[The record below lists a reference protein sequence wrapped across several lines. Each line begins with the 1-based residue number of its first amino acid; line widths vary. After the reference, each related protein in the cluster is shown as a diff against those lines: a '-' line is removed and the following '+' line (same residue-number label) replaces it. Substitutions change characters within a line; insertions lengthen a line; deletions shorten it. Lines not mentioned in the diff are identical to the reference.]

1 MAASDDPKRR
11 ILVIEDDQEL
21 SEAIVDELERRGY
34 DVSYAADAPLGLS
47 KARGGDFHL
56 LVVDR
61 MLADIDGI
69 SIVESLRRDRIF
81 VPALI
86 ISALGDVD
94 ERVRGLE
101 AGADDYLTKP
111 FSFAEM
117 GARVEALL
125 RRPSQAQPISL
136 KAGCIALD
144 LLKRSALLDG
154 AKIDLTAREFE
165 LLEYFVRR
173 PGQLITRDMLLEQVW
188 RLRFSPQSNVVD
200 VHISKLRRK
209 IDLQRDKSCIRNVRG
224 TGSSCSMQTVDIR
237 TSIVFRRTLA
247 IVVLF
252 IASYLAI
259 FGYIY
264 LQMTELE
271 VSRVKNLLEQQARA
285 FLLAPTDQIQWSLDK
300 HIFVGLRQV
309 TFSALFDSELHYIE
323 GNVRTFPN
331 SLPIDGAAHLSSAGT
346 STDDSQAPEPTL
358 FVALRLPDSRILLIG
373 KSILYLGKLKET
385 VIQALKIGVLPMA
398 VIAIGVGALFSQRI
412 NYRLSRA
419 QSTMSLYQQGQLDRR
434 LPVTRN
440 RDELDI
446 FSEQVNSLL
455 AELEHVVGELHQVG
469 NNIAHDLRTPLA
481 RGRAN
486 LEKAQRSVTES
497 DPSFVLIARAIQG
510 LDQTFALTTALLRIS
525 QLELG
530 KARASFCAIDLRDL
544 IDEAADLYGPVAE
557 AKDIDL
563 TVEIHPV
570 PPILGD
576 RDLLL
581 RPSPICW
588 TTPSNF
594 LPTMEMLKSLWKTC
608 APCLRFRSPT
618 TALACRQKT
627 RGKSSSDS
635 IGAPKAPISP
645 ETEFGLTLVLAI
657 VQLHNFTI
665 DVEDGSP
672 GSVFRLFCVPQTF
685 PPNAQSSA

>member
-1 MAASDDPKRR
+1 
-11 ILVIEDDQEL
+11 
-21 SEAIVDELERRGY
+21 
-34 DVSYAADAPLGLS
+34 
-47 KARGGDFHL
+47 
-56 LVVDR
+56 
-61 MLADIDGI
+61 
-69 SIVESLRRDRIF
+69 
-81 VPALI
+81 
-86 ISALGDVD
+86 
-94 ERVRGLE
+94 
-101 AGADDYLTKP
+101 
-111 FSFAEM
+111 
-117 GARVEALL
+117 
-125 RRPSQAQPISL
+125 
-136 KAGCIALD
+136 
-144 LLKRSALLDG
+144 
-154 AKIDLTAREFE
+154 
-165 LLEYFVRR
+165 
-173 PGQLITRDMLLEQVW
+173 
-188 RLRFSPQSNVVD
+188 
-200 VHISKLRRK
+200 
-209 IDLQRDKSCIRNVRG
+209 
-224 TGSSCSMQTVDIR
+224 MQTVDIR

-481 RGRAN
+481 RVRAN

-525 QLELG
+525 QLESG

-581 RPSPICW
+581 EAVANLLDNAIKFSPDHGNVKI
-588 TTPSNF
+588 SLENMRSM
-594 LPTMEMLKSLWKTC
+594 PTVSIADDGPGVPAKDKGQIFK
-608 APCLRFRSPT
+608 RFYRCSQS
-618 TALACRQKT
+618 AH
-627 RGKSSSDS
+627 
-635 IGAPKAPISP
+635 ISGNGI
-645 ETEFGLTLVLAI
+645 GLTLVLAI